1 MTGQTA
7 DAEFRVL
14 LKMVTARDATM
25 VMDVLRRAGIHA
37 DVCADTADIARRL
50 ERGVGALLI
59 AEEVL
64 GSSGFERVTEVLRSQ
79 ASWSDIPMIVL
90 ARGGADSAAIG
101 ALMHEVTSISILERP
116 LRVPSLVSSVRSA
129 LTARRKQYQ
138 LRATLI
144 GLQEADR
151 RKTEFLATLAHELR
165 NPLAPLRTSLAL
177 LSRSH
182 PPAEKAAA
190 IYELMDRQVVH
201 MVRLIDDLM
210 EVSRITRGKIDLQVE
225 TVELDKI
232 VRDAI
237 ELSRPLLDASG
248 HQLDT
253 TIGPGPWAIRGDFVR
268 LNQVFANLLNNA
280 AKYTP
285 SGGRVAI
292 EMRREKGKA
301 LVRISDNGMG
311 IAAPM
316 LDSIFDMFV
325 QVSDTARTAQG
336 GLGIGL
342 TLVKSLVE
350 LHGGSVTAASDGLGR
365 GSSFVVQLPLLVKA
379 GLDTPPSPGIAATR
393 QIAHRVLIVDD
404 NQEAADTLVQLI
416 DCLGAEARSAYDGE
430 QALRTA
436 MEYRPTVALL
446 DIGMPGMDG
455 YELAAKLRAT
465 PVLKGLKM
473 VALTGWGQFD
483 DRQKIAKAGF
493 DGHLVKPAGIDQI
506 EALLASS
513 RVDSIAL
520 DAVE

>member
-1 MTGQTA
+1 MTEQTT

-25 VMDVLRRAGIHA
+25 VVDVLSHAGIHA
-37 DVCADTADIARRL
+37 DICEDTADIARRL
-50 ERGVGALLI
+50 GQDVGALLI

-64 GSSGFERVTEVLRSQ
+64 GSAGFDRVAEVLRSQ
-79 ASWSDIPMIVL
+79 PSWSDVPMVVL
-90 ARGGADSAAIG
+90 ARAGADSAAIG

-177 LSRSH
+177 LSRSQ
-182 PPAEKAAA
+182 PPADKAAA

-210 EVSRITRGKIDLQVE
+210 EVSRITRGKIELQLE

-248 HQLDT
+248 HQLDI

-292 EMRREKGKA
+292 DMRREAGMAVVK
-301 LVRISDNGMG
+301 ISDNGTG

-316 LDSIFDMFV
+316 LGAIFDMFV

-342 TLVKSLVE
+342 TLVKSLAE
-350 LHGGSVTAASDGLGR
+350 LHGGSVTAASEGLGR
-365 GSSFVVQLPLLVKA
+365 GSSFVVQLPLLA
-379 GLDTPPSPGIAATR
+379 QTGLHMPPTLGVSPAR
-393 QIAHRVLIVDD
+393 RLPHRVLIVDD

-430 QALRTA
+430 QALRIA
-436 MEYRPTVALL
+436 KAYLPTVALL

-455 YELAAKLRAT
+455 YELAAKLRAI
-465 PVLKGLKM
+465 PMLKGLKM
-473 VALTGWGQFD
+473 VALTGWGQSD
-483 DRQKIAKAGF
+483 DRQKIAQAGF

-506 EALLASS
+506 EDLLASS
-513 RVDSIAL
+513 RL
-520 DAVE
+520 DAVVLDPVG

>member
-1 MTGQTA
+1 MTAHATA
-7 DAEFRVL
+7 AELRVL
-14 LKMVTARDATM
+14 LRMVTARDGTM
-25 VMDVLRRAGIHA
+25 VVDVLGRAGIRA
-37 DVCADTADIARRL
+37 DICKDTADIANCL
-50 ERGVGALLI
+50 EEGVGALLI

-64 GSSGFERVTEVLRSQ
+64 GSPGFERVAEMLRSQ
-79 ASWSDIPMIVL
+79 PSWSDVPMIVL
-90 ARGGADSAAIG
+90 AKGGADSAAIG
-101 ALMHEVTSISILERP
+101 GLMHQVTSVSILERP

-144 GLQEADR
+144 GLHEADR

-182 PPAEKAAA
+182 PPPEKAAA
-190 IYELMDRQVVH
+190 IYEIMDRQVIH

-210 EVSRITRGKIDLQVE
+210 EVSRITRGKIALQLE
-225 TVELDKI
+225 TVDLDKI

-237 ELSRPLLDASG
+237 ELSRPLLDASR
-248 HQLDT
+248 HRLVT

-285 SGGRVAI
+285 EGGRVAI
-292 EMRREKGKA
+292 DMRREAGMA
-301 LVRISDNGMG
+301 RVTISDNGTG

-316 LDSIFDMFV
+316 LSAIFDMFV

-350 LHGGSVTAASDGLGR
+350 LHGGSVTASSGGLGR
-365 GSSFVVQLPLLVKA
+365 GSSFVVQLPLVM
-379 GLDTPPSPGIAATR
+379 GIRADAPRSRSAAATQR
-393 QIAHRVLIVDD
+393 LAHRVLVVDD
-404 NQEAADTLVQLI
+404 NQEAADTLVELI
-416 DCLGAEARSAYDGE
+416 DCLGAEARAAYDGE
-430 QALRTA
+430 QALRVA
-436 MEYRPTVALL
+436 IEYLPTVAFL

-455 YELAAKLRAT
+455 YELAARLRAM
-465 PVLKGLKM
+465 PALSDMKL
-473 VALTGWGQFD
+473 VALTGWGQSG

-493 DGHLVKPAGIDQI
+493 DEHLVKPAHIDQI
-506 EALLASS
+506 EELLASP
-513 RVDSIAL
+513 RVDPAL
-520 DAVE
+520 PVVAG

>member
-1 MTGQTA
+1 MTEQTA
-7 DAEFRVL
+7 DAELRVL
-14 LKMVTARDATM
+14 LKMVTARDGAM
-25 VMDVLRRAGIHA
+25 VVDVLGRAGIHA
-37 DVCADTADIARRL
+37 DICKHTADIPARL
-50 ERGVGALLI
+50 EEGVGALLI

-64 GSSGFERVTEVLRSQ
+64 GSAGFERVAEVLRSQ
-79 ASWSDIPMIVL
+79 PTWSDVPMIVL
-90 ARGGADSAAIG
+90 ARAGADSAAIG
-101 ALMHEVTSISILERP
+101 ALMHQVTSISILERP

-177 LSRSH
+177 LSRAQL
-182 PPAEKAAA
+182 PADKAAS

-210 EVSRITRGKIDLQVE
+210 EVSRITRGKIELQLEAVA
-225 TVELDKI
+225 LDKI

-248 HQLDT
+248 HRLDT
-253 TIGPGPWAIRGDFVR
+253 TIGPGPWEMRGDFVR

-285 SGGRVAI
+285 RGGRVAI
-292 EMRREKGKA
+292 DMRRESGMA
-301 LVRISDNGMG
+301 QVTVSDNGMG
-311 IAAPM
+311 IAEPM
-316 LDSIFDMFV
+316 LGSIFDMFV
-325 QVSDTARTAQG
+325 QVSDTARIAQG

-350 LHGGSVTAASDGLGR
+350 LHGGRVVAGSEGLGR
-365 GSSFVVQLPLLVKA
+365 GSSFVVHLPLDAEVHA
-379 GLDTPPSPGIAATR
+379 DASPSPAGAAATR
-393 QIAHRVLIVDD
+393 LAHRVLIVDD
-404 NQEAADTLVQLI
+404 NHEAADTLVNLL
-416 DCLGAEARSAYDGE
+416 DCLGFEARAAYDGE
-430 QALRTA
+430 RALRLA
-436 MEYRPTVALL
+436 VAYRPTVALL

-455 YELAAKLRAT
+455 YELAARLRAM
-465 PVLKGLKM
+465 PALSGLKM
-473 VALTGWGQFD
+473 VALTGWGQSD
-483 DRQKIAKAGF
+483 DRQRIARAGF
-493 DGHLVKPAGIDQI
+493 DGHLVKPAGVEQI

-513 RVDSIAL
+513 RVD
-520 DAVE
+520 AVLADPAG

>member
-1 MTGQTA
+1 MTTEPTA
-7 DAEFRVL
+7 DTELRVL

-25 VMDVLRRAGIHA
+25 VVDVLARAGIPA
-37 DVCADTADIARRL
+37 DICKDTADIASRM
-50 ERGVGALLI
+50 EEGVGALLI

-64 GSSGFERVTEVLRSQ
+64 GSPGFGRVAEVLRSQ
-79 ASWSDIPMIVL
+79 PTWSDVPMIVL

-101 ALMHEVTSISILERP
+101 ALMQEITSISILERP

-177 LSRSH
+177 LSRNH
-182 PPAEKAAA
+182 LPAEKAVAL
-190 IYELMDRQVVH
+190 YELMDRQVVH

-210 EVSRITRGKIDLQVE
+210 EVSRITRGKINLQLE

-253 TIGPGPWAIRGDFVR
+253 TIGAGPWTIQGDFVR

-285 SGGRVAI
+285 RGGRVAI
-292 EMRREKGKA
+292 DMRREKGMA
-301 LVRISDNGMG
+301 VVTISDNGMG

-316 LDSIFDMFV
+316 LGAIFDMFV

-342 TLVKSLVE
+342 TLVKSLVD
-350 LHGGSVTAASDGLGR
+350 LHGGSVTASSEGLAR
-365 GSSFVVQLPLLVKA
+365 GSSFVVQLPLVPEA
-379 GLDTPPSPGIAATR
+379 RADTPPASPAAAIQR
-393 QIAHRVLIVDD
+393 LAHRVLIVDD

-416 DCLGAEARSAYDGE
+416 DCLGADACSAYDGE
-430 QALRTA
+430 QALRLA
-436 MEYRPTVALL
+436 VEYRPTMAFL

-455 YELAAKLRAT
+455 YELAARLRAT
-465 PVLKGLKM
+465 PALSGLKM
-473 VALTGWGQFD
+473 VALTGWGQSD
-483 DRQKIAKAGF
+483 DRQKIAEAGF
-493 DGHLVKPAGIDQI
+493 DEHLVKPAHIDQI
-506 EALLASS
+506 EALLVAAARAAPVLS
-513 RVDSIAL
+513 
-520 DAVE
+520 